1 MRNQSASIRARL
13 LNLAK
18 EQGLSFQYIIIRYLQ
33 ERFLY
38 RLSISPYQKNFYLK
52 GGALMYAIVG
62 SSTRF
67 TLDID
72 FLGKEIAN
80 NATTIEVAF
89 GAISSIPCISD
100 GVVFDPD
107 SIQAEIITE
116 QDKYHGIRVFVIA
129 TFHTVKQ
136 RLQMDIGFGDIM
148 VPTLQDTLEYP
159 VLLSESEVPMLLVY
173 SSETLIAEKFQ
184 AMIELSLANSRM
196 KDFYDV
202 YKLLLVGR
210 HSDSRLKESIKATF
224 NNRNTPYTQN
234 HSLFS
239 EEFYTD
245 PSRIRMWKTFLKKI
259 GKDKELV
266 FEEVGKVISTT
277 LHPIWEGLKA

>member
-1 MRNQSASIRARL
+1 MKNQSASIRARL

-18 EQGLSFQYIIIRYLQ
+18 EQGLSFQYIVIRYLQ

-38 RLSISPYQKNFYLK
+38 RLSISLYQKNFYLK
-52 GGALMYAIVG
+52 GGALMYAMEG
-62 SSTRF
+62 SGTRF

-80 NATTIEVAF
+80 NATTIEDAF
-89 GAISSIPCISD
+89 RAISGIHFSTD
-100 GVVFDPD
+100 GVVFDQN

-116 QDKYHGIRVFVIA
+116 QDKYNGIRVFVVA
-129 TFHTVKQ
+129 TFHTIKQ
-136 RLQMDIGFGDIM
+136 RLQIDIGFGDIM
-148 VPTLQDTLEYP
+148 VPAPQGTLEYP
-159 VLLSESEVPMLLVY
+159 VLLSDLEVPVLLVY

-202 YKLLLVGR
+202 YKLMFVGR
-210 HSDSRLKESIKATF
+210 YNEKNLKESIKATF
-224 NNRNTPYTQN
+224 GNRNTPYTEN
-234 HSLFS
+234 HSLFG

-245 PSRIRMWKTFLKKI
+245 PDRIRMWKAFLNKIGQDKSLYLKKWV
-259 GKDKELV
+259 ELSPRYYSPFGRV
-266 FEEVGKVISTT
+266 
-277 LHPIWEGLKA
+277 